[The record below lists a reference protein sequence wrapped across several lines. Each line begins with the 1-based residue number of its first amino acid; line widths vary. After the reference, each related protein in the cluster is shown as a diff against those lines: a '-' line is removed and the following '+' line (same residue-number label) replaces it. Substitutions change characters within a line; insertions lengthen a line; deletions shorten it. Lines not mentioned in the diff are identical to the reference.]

1 MERKRTEPD
10 KPLRQ
15 YQMKW
20 TNIYIVEVPEGE
32 ETEKGAERIFEE
44 KEIADFPNSY
54 RHMNI
59 TIQETQFQ
67 VRWIQRDPHW
77 DIL

>member
-32 ETEKGAERIFEE
+32 ETEKRAEKIFEE
-44 KEIADFPNSY
+44 IVAPNFMKD
-54 RHMNI
+54 MNTSI
-59 TIQETQFQ
+59 KKL
-67 VRWIQRDPHW
+67 DK
-77 DIL
+77 L

>member
-44 KEIADFPNSY
+44 IVAPNFMKD
-54 RHMNI
+54 MNTPI
-59 TIQETQFQ
+59 KK
-67 VRWIQRDPHW
+67 
-77 DIL
+77 LNKL